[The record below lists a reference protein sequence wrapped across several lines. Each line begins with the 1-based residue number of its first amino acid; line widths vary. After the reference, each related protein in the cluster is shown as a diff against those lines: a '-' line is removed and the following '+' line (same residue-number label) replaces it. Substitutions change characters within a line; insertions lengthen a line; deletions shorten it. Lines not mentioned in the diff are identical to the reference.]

1 MILTSSE
8 DMGCTVTS
16 LLLELGFSGAVPFS
30 ENLGS
35 GATNELFP
43 EMSQEISTNNFK
55 QMEQEPSELRKKE
68 RKYKLS
74 TKTVMIAYST
84 NNHLSHKNM

>member
-8 DMGCTVTS
+8 DMGCKVTS
-16 LLLELGFSGAVPFS
+16 LLLGLGFSGAVPFS

-43 EMSQEISTNNFK
+43 EISQKISTNMFN
-55 QMEQEPSELRKKE
+55 QIMNL
-68 RKYKLS
+68 LS
-74 TKTVMIAYST
+74 
-84 NNHLSHKNM
+84 